1 MPAEMIEMPP
11 LLEVQGLVVTTTGSD
26 GKVVRLIDDVS
37 FTVNDG
43 EVVGIVGE
51 SGSGKSLTM
60 LAVMGLLPYGL
71 EVAEGTIRWRGEN
84 IVGLR
89 EREMREIRGREI
101 GMIFQD
107 PMTALNP
114 LRRIESQLAEA
125 IRLHQ
130 RMSRAEA
137 KGRVHDLLGR
147 VGVKEAA
154 KRAHA
159 YPHEWS
165 GGMRQRAVIAM
176 AMSNDPAL
184 LIADEPT
191 TALDVTVQAQVMKT
205 LEKARAEL
213 SSALILITHDL
224 GLAAQNA
231 SRMLIM
237 YSGRIVESGT
247 TRDIFLSPA
256 HPYTQGL
263 LKSQLTARDDRAYA
277 IPGNPPSPRLRP
289 SGCAFAPR
297 CELSRG
303 RSICV
308 DVRPALEL
316 RPHGSRSACHF
327 AEEVGIAVPV
337 EPVGSEA

>member
-1 MPAEMIEMPP
+1 MPAEMITTPP
-11 LLEVQGLVVTTTGSD
+11 LLEVQGLVVTTTGPD
-26 GKVVRLIDDVS
+26 GETVRLIDDVS
-37 FTVNDG
+37 FTVDDG
-43 EVVGIVGE
+43 DVVGIVGE

-71 EVAEGTIRWRGEN
+71 EVASGSIRWRGN
-84 IVGLR
+84 DIVGLR
-89 EREMREIRGREI
+89 EQQLRQIRGRDI

-114 LRRIESQLAEA
+114 LRRIGSQLAEA
-125 IRLHQ
+125 IWLHQ
-130 RMSRAEA
+130 KVSRAEA
-137 KGRVHDLLGR
+137 RTRVHDLLGR
-147 VGVKEAA
+147 VGVKDAA
-154 KRAHA
+154 TRARA

-176 AMSNDPAL
+176 AMANDPAL

-205 LEKARAEL
+205 LEQARAEL

-237 YSGRIVESGT
+237 YSGRIVEAGS
-247 TRDIFLSPA
+247 TRDIFLSPT

-263 LKSQLTARDDRAYA
+263 LRSQLTARDERAYA
-277 IPGNPPSPRLRP
+277 IPGNPPSPRSRP

-297 CELSRG
+297 CELARG

-308 DVRPALEL
+308 EVRPRLET
-316 RPHGSRSACHF
+316 RPNSSRSACHF
-327 AEEVGIAVPV
+327 ADEVRSPLPV
-337 EPVGSEA
+337 APIGSEG

>member
-1 MPAEMIEMPP
+1 MSAEMIRKAP
-11 LLEVQGLVVTTTGSD
+11 LLEVNGLVVTTTGPD
-26 GKVVRLIDDVS
+26 GETVRLIDDVS
-37 FTVNDG
+37 FTVDDG

-71 EVAEGTIRWRGEN
+71 EVAAGSILWRGKD

-89 EREMREIRGREI
+89 EQQLREIRGRDI

-114 LRRIESQLAEA
+114 LRRIGSQLAEA

-130 RMSRAEA
+130 RVPRRVARA
-137 KGRVHDLLGR
+137 RVHDLLDT
-147 VGVKEAA
+147 VGVKDAA
-154 KRAHA
+154 KRARA

-176 AMSNDPAL
+176 AMANDPAL

-191 TALDVTVQAQVMKT
+191 TALDVTVQAQVMRT

-237 YSGRIVESGT
+237 YSGRIVESGS
-247 TRDIFLSPA
+247 TRDIFLSPT

-263 LKSQLTARDDRAYA
+263 LKSRLAERDERAYA

-308 DVRPALEL
+308 DARPRLEL
-316 RPHGSRSACHF
+316 RANGSCSACHF
-327 AEEVGIAVPV
+327 AQELGAPV
-337 EPVGSEA
+337 APVGSEA